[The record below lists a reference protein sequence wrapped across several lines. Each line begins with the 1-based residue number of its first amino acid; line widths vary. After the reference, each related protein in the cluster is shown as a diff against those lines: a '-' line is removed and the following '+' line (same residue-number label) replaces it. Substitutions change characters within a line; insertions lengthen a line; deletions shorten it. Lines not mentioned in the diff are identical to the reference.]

1 MTGQRYLKPG
11 WFTRTVFNPAVRGLT
26 RLGIGVWGARELRVR
41 GRKSGQWRATPV
53 NLITVAGQRY
63 LVAPRGTTDWVR
75 NLRVAG
81 GGELRIGRRTE
92 PFAATEVGDA
102 DKPAVLRPYLRRWK
116 FEVGQ
121 FFDGVD
127 GEASDEQ
134 LLAIAGGIPVF
145 RIDRAA
151 YDGPL

>member
-11 WFTRTVFNPAVRGLT
+11 RFTRTVFNPAVRGLT

-41 GRKSGQWRATPV
+41 GRTSGQWRATPV

-92 PFAATEVGDA
+92 PFVATEVGDA

-127 GEASDEQ
+127 GDASDEQ

-145 RIDRAA
+145 RIDQAA
-151 YDGPL
+151 NDGRL